1 MLHQNILCH
10 RLVSEKKSKLQI
22 PYGYHTSANLLH
34 FAMDQMVLSIKD
46 ILFFKDISE
55 KNAEL

>member
-10 RLVSEKKSKLQI
+10 RLVSEKKVNYRS
-22 PYGYHTSANLLH
+22 YGYHTSANLLH

-55 KNAEL
+55 KNAKL